1 MGTACNEEKL
11 LVLDVHKAQK
21 TDAVKSK
28 LAKYKTELVYVPS
41 GTTGLVQPI
50 DVVFNASF
58 KKTVKGQATLHL
70 QQNLH
75 DYVQEKINATEHV
88 YSSQNR

>member
-1 MGTACNEEKL
+1 MIFL
-11 LVLDVHKAQK
+11 RSLSLVLE
-21 TDAVKSK
+21 SF
-28 LAKYKTELVYVPS
+28 
-41 GTTGLVQPI
+41 G
-50 DVVFNASF
+50 VVRVNASF

-88 YSSQNR
+88 YSSQNG